1 MYLSLQASEISSLKA
16 ELNMLRRKDVPPLP
30 AMVPVLS
37 YNQNERTYLYLLS
50 ASVGYSN
57 LIFFIFLFLICSVI
71 TPIDMN

>member
-57 LIFFIFLFLICSVI
+57 LIFFYLFIF
-71 TPIDMN
+71 

>member
-50 ASVGYSN
+50 ASFGFSN
-57 LIFFIFLFLICSVI
+57 FNFF
-71 TPIDMN
+71 